1 MWYAHRMVSETG
13 ASAATVEAMSRPK
26 AVSLSRANRT
36 PFLAMLGATFVLAVA
51 ACSPGQ
57 GQAQVQVLAG
67 AAVDWTTRQPIAG
80 AKVVFDCSAD
90 ATNRIEG
97 HDHLRTVTHLTDSD
111 GRYEFSSN
119 DLRGCTLFRFVGSK
133 EGYSGSYPSGE
144 DVLAGRHIPR
154 LLILVK
160 QSDQAFFDLQGR
172 APDPNLHVRFAN
184 TGAVDA
190 LGDYHQWYRAFFEAK
205 RIATTD
211 REIAFVR
218 QQFCAHLE
226 DLFAKLSYE
235 DKLSLEQSPVS
246 FAYDGKSWT
255 GRMSDYDKE
264 VVPYCSSP

>member
-1 MWYAHRMVSETG
+1 MPRTG
-13 ASAATVEAMSRPK
+13 APAATVEAMSRPK
-26 AVSLSRANRT
+26 GVSLSRVNRT
-36 PFLAMLGATFVLAVA
+36 PFLAMLGATFVLAVP
-51 ACSPGQ
+51 ACNQGQ

-67 AAVDWTTRQPIAG
+67 QAVDWTTRQPIAG
-80 AKVVFDCSAD
+80 ANVVFDCSAD

-111 GRYEFSSN
+111 GRYDFSSN
-119 DLRGCTLFRFVGSK
+119 DLRGCTLFRFIGSK

-172 APDPNLHVRFAN
+172 APNPNLHVTLAS
-184 TGAVDA
+184 TGEVIP
-190 LGDYHQWYRAFFEAK
+190 LGDFHQWYRAFFEAK

-218 QQFCAHLE
+218 QNFCAHLE
-226 DLFAKLSYE
+226 ELFAKLSYE
-235 DKLSLEQSPVS
+235 DKLSLQQSQVS
-246 FAYDGKSWT
+246 FTYDGKSWS
-255 GRMSDYDKE
+255 GRMSDYDEE
-264 VVPYCSSP
+264 VVPYCDDP